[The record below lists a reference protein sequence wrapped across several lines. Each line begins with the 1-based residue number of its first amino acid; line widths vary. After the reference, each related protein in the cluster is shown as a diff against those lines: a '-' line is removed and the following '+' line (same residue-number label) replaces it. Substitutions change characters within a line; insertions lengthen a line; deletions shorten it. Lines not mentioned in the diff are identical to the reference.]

1 VRIASRG
8 TQGVTLFDTQ
18 GEKVVSVER
27 LGTDAEGGEEPDA
40 ADAPP
45 EGTA

>member
-27 LGTDAEGGEEPDA
+27 LSSDENGGEAEAGEDA
-40 ADAPP
+40 ASA
-45 EGTA
+45 